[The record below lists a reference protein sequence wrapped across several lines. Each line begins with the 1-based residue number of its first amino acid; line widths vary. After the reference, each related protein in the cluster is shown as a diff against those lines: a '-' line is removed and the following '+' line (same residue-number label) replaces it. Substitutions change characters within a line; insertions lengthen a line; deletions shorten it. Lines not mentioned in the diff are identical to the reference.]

1 MPFSDIATSTFP
13 LQLAKT
19 ACRND
24 ICPSQTFNSHCFSRK
39 SPFSPFLERVLV
51 SDSRA
56 LLLKVC
62 NSLESVPLTSFG
74 PIDLPNAADPTS
86 SVLECLEFKP
96 RATKVGAQVHGQT
109 FTQMAVCTY
118 SFILLFVEES
128 ERCKMRRL
136 KGGVK
141 GPCSSDQSN
150 QSKVA
155 ATDVLLTASSSR
167 L

>member
-1 MPFSDIATSTFP
+1 M
-13 LQLAKT
+13 
-19 ACRND
+19 
-24 ICPSQTFNSHCFSRK
+24 
-39 SPFSPFLERVLV
+39 

-96 RATKVGAQVHGQT
+96 QATKVGAQVQGQT

-118 SFILLFVEES
+118 SFILLFVGES

-136 KGGVK
+136 KAE
-141 GPCSSDQSN
+141 SRAL
-150 QSKVA
+150 A
-155 ATDVLLTASSSR
+155 AAIRAISQKSLQQMSC
-167 L
+167 